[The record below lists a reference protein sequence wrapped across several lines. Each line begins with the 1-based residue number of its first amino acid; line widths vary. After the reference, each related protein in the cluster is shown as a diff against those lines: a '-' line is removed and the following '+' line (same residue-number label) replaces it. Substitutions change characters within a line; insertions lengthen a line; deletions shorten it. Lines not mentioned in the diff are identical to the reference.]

1 VRSSRDR
8 SFQVPTSCELNEG
21 IPATVQLHYP
31 EGPMNA
37 VEWLLD
43 ADPAIRWQAL
53 RDRGQ
58 PSLWNTLRGMRVLAW
73 FDDTR

>member
-1 VRSSRDR
+1 
-8 SFQVPTSCELNEG
+8 
-21 IPATVQLHYP
+21 
-31 EGPMNA
+31 MNA

-53 RDRGQ
+53 RERGQ

-73 FDDTR
+73 FDVTR